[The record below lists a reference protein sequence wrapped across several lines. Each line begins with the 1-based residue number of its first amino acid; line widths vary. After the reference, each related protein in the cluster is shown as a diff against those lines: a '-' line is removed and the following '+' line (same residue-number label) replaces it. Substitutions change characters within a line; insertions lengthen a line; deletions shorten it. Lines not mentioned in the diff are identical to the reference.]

1 MTVVLDHP
9 EQLDL
14 TTYRHVVTGDGVELA
29 PDALARVAAGHA
41 SLLELLAG
49 GAGAYG
55 VNTGLGYL
63 SGTEIAPGERAGL
76 RRALVTARAAGIE
89 ARYDTAVIRG
99 VMLLRLNAF
108 LSGVVG
114 VSTELCDFLAAR
126 LNDGWDPVV
135 PRGPYGAAGEIS
147 ALAHLFQTFVGEGL
161 VGDGPAAA
169 ALAERGVAPFELGP
183 KEGLA
188 LVNGSPF
195 ATALGLELGARFRA
209 LLDTAT
215 TAAALAVALTGS
227 SARPYA
233 PQVARL
239 ARDPAQATIC
249 DRLSQ
254 LLDGEEAGADLPQ
267 PPVSF
272 RVVPQVHGA
281 ALDAVERLEE
291 QLERRLGAV
300 TDTPLVLDEGD
311 SAAGLYPTGGF
322 HAAAPVLLLDTVG
335 MAAAHV
341 LNLVEKRLHR
351 LLDSR
356 FSGLPEQLSIDSGRH
371 AGVVALHKAVVGL
384 AVEGRLLAAP
394 ASVHALD
401 TSAGQE
407 DVQTFTFLSAERL
420 ERSLDALESA
430 LAYEL
435 VALRQAAFVR
445 KRPLSAPALAAIVD
459 RLSEQI
465 EPVDDD
471 RTLSGDVEIARSL
484 VRGNRVRTSPG
495 P

>member
-1 MTVVLDHP
+1 MTVVLDRP

-14 TTYRHVVTGDGVELA
+14 HAYRAVVAGEGVELA
-29 PDALARVAAGHA
+29 RDALARVAAGRA
-41 SLLELLAG
+41 SLLELLASG
-49 GAGAYG
+49 VTAYG

-63 SGTEIAPGERAGL
+63 HDSEISPAGQAGL
-76 RRALVTARAAGIE
+76 QRALVTARAAGIG
-89 ARYDTAVIRG
+89 APFDAAVIRG

-108 LSGVVG
+108 LSGAVG

-147 ALAHLFQTFVGEGL
+147 ALAHLFQTFVGEGI
-161 VGDGPAAA
+161 VGGEPAAA
-169 ALAERGVAPFELGP
+169 ALAARGVAPFELGP

-195 ATALGLELGARFRA
+195 ATALGLELGARFRG

-215 TAAALAVALTGS
+215 TTAALAVALTDS

-233 PQVARL
+233 RQVGQL
-239 ARDPAQATIC
+239 TRDPAQVAVC

-254 LLDGEEAGADLPQ
+254 LLDGEGAGADRPQ

-281 ALDAVERLEE
+281 ALDAVDRLEQ

-300 TDTPLVLDEGD
+300 TDTPLLLAGGEAG
-311 SAAGLYPTGGF
+311 GLYSTGGF
-322 HAAAPVLLLDTVG
+322 HAAGPALLLDTLG
-335 MAAAHV
+335 IAAAHV

-351 LLDSR
+351 LLDRR

-384 AVEGRLLAAP
+384 AAEGRLLAAP
-394 ASVHALD
+394 ASVHTLD

-407 DVQTFTFLSAERL
+407 DLQAFTFLSAERL

-445 KRPLSAPALAAIVD
+445 ERPVSAPALATILE
-459 RLSEQI
+459 RLSERI
-465 EPVDDD
+465 DPVDDD
-471 RTLSGDVEIARSL
+471 RTLSGDVETARL
-484 VRGNRVRTSPG
+484 LIREERVRTSPD